1 MSASLVYPSALQ
13 PYAVYIT
20 LLLGFLDG
28 LLFGLAIKKALI
40 SVVLIVVAFIIASVL
55 GLSFIPSVS
64 TSQISSTLF
73 TFFSHLNFGTIGVTF
88 SIVLFVIGFGI
99 GIWKG

>member
-1 MSASLVYPSALQ
+1 MGSLIYPAGLQ

-40 SVVLIVVAFIIASVL
+40 SVVLIVVAFILASFL

-73 TFFSHLNFGTIGVTF
+73 NFFSQLNFGTLGVTF

>member
-1 MSASLVYPSALQ
+1 MTSLVYPAGLE

-20 LLLGFLDG
+20 IFLGFLDG

-40 SVVLIVVAFIIASVL
+40 SVVLIVVAFILASFL
-55 GLSFIPSVS
+55 GLTFIPSLP
-64 TSQISSTLF
+64 TSQIYSSLSA
-73 TFFSHLNFGTIGVTF
+73 FFSQLNFGTIGVTF

>member
-1 MSASLVYPSALQ
+1 MSGSLIYPAGLE
-13 PYAVYIT
+13 PYAIYIT
-20 LLLGFLDG
+20 LLLGFIDG

-40 SVVLIVVAFIIASVL
+40 SVVLIIVAFILASFL

-64 TSQISSTLF
+64 TSQISSTIF
-73 TFFSHLNFGTIGVTF
+73 SFFSQLNFGTIGVTF